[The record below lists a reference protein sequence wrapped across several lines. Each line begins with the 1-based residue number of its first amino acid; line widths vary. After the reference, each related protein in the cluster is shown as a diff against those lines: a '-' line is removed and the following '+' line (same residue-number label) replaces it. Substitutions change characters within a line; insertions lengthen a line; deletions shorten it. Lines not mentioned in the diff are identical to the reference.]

1 MSDRCSSRLKE
12 DDVELQ
18 SDDERRHQR
27 EQEEEEHEAP
37 DRVLLPGRFPGR
49 SIASPKRMTRPITP
63 QPLREQTRL
72 RFGHPCLNEKTIE
85 TAAAGDDSFV
95 RCSPAPAYGNPS
107 IPAVLDTELAN
118 RGVH

>member
-1 MSDRCSSRLKE
+1 MSDRWSSRQEE

-18 SDDERRHQR
+18 DDDERRHQR
-27 EQEEEEHEAP
+27 EEEQEEHEAP
-37 DRVLLPGRFPGR
+37 DGVLLPGRFPGR
-49 SIASPKRMTRPITP
+49 SIASPKRVTRPISP

-72 RFGHPCLNEKTIE
+72 QLGHPCLNEKTVK

-95 RCSPAPAYGNPS
+95 RCSSAPADGNPS
-107 IPAVLDTELAN
+107 IPAVLDSELAN